1 MPVNGVRSIL
11 SADEEA
17 HSRMR
22 RNLSHLF
29 SEKSLRQQESLIR
42 GYVDLLVQ
50 RMSEHAAQGQ
60 EMDLVRWR
68 HLTLMAL
75 R

>member
-1 MPVNGVRSIL
+1 MI

-17 HSRMR
+17 HSRQR

-29 SEKSLRQQESLIR
+29 SEKSLRQQESLLR

-50 RMSEHAAQGQ
+50 RMGEHAARG
-60 EMDLVRWR
+60 EVMDIVRWYSEYYQPF
-68 HLTLMAL
+68 L
-75 R
+75 RV